1 MANFPCE
8 PLPHLPPGT
17 SIIEP
22 GPLRTKRNY
31 MIVGGDLPMAC
42 DDWAIATLA
51 PEIDTAEYDGAIT
64 VIVDYLEHR
73 GLTVRHTSRCGMGTA
88 LVQFVS
94 SCDRDTAVESSPHM
108 IGDTVLRFVNQ
119 DRGINY
125 RDASFTHDVWL
136 MLVNYPLE
144 CWHVDTVVKTMT
156 PYGRFLVWS
165 KDNSNK
171 ARIVVKIR
179 AYNVDTLPVSI
190 VVLQNSSDNGSGGSW
205 TCPTYNLSRNLIG
218 AVGGDEDPILPDG
231 ENPHPMPNVFHGF
244 WHDLH
249 NDFHAN
255 PDPVPVVID
264 VENGNVEVI
273 QIPDTSEI
281 HHNINLNELPEEH
294 ETAAIQDL
302 VQPVDQDINV
312 LHDDNTVPNIPAV
325 EVADNMVDPITAIQG
340 LVASVIANSHDI
352 FSKLENAQIVG
363 ASGKLVDV
371 HGDDGLVRQCF
382 LQIQTVEKLQKKKII
397 REVIDISEIPSNQEM
412 GIRKRRKKATVPT
425 TVTAVRRSRRIAGV
439 TLGYKYIA
447 SAIAA
452 GAVDDAITEP
462 EQETDEAEDMVNE
475 YEAVAVDASAD
486 PPPHLPLETV
496 QAIAVGH
503 CKMHPGDVSEEALL
517 YDSSNDE

>member
-1 MANFPCE
+1 V
-8 PLPHLPPGT
+8 
-17 SIIEP
+17 
-22 GPLRTKRNY
+22 
-31 MIVGGDLPMAC
+31 IVGGDLPMAC
-42 DDWAIATLA
+42 DDWAIASLA
-51 PEIDTAEYDGAIT
+51 PEIDAAEFDGAINI
-64 VIVDYLEHR
+64 IVDYLEQR

-88 LVQFVS
+88 LIQFVS

-144 CWHVDTVVKTMT
+144 CWHVDTVVKTMA
-156 PYGRFLVWS
+156 PFGRFLVWS

-205 TCPTYNLSRNLIG
+205 TCPTYILSRNLIG
-218 AVGGDEDPILPDG
+218 AMGGDEDPILPDG

-249 NDFHAN
+249 NDFPAN

-273 QIPDTSEI
+273 QIPDTPEI
-281 HHNINLNELPEEH
+281 HPNINLNEMPDVQEAAVMQDPVQPIIEGNDTLNSEPVVPDNSDADNADNVADPI
-294 ETAAIQDL
+294 AAIQS
-302 VQPVDQDINV
+302 
-312 LHDDNTVPNIPAV
+312 
-325 EVADNMVDPITAIQG
+325 
-340 LVASVIANSHDI
+340 LVASLFANSQDI
-352 FSKLENAQIVG
+352 LAKLDNTQIVG
-363 ASGKLVDV
+363 ASCKLVDV
-371 HGDDGLVRQCF
+371 QGADGTTRQCF
-382 LQIQTVEKLQKKKII
+382 MQVQTVEKPQKKKVI
-397 REVIDISEIPSNQEM
+397 REVIDFSDIPSNQDAV
-412 GIRKRRKKATVPT
+412 GRKKRKKNAAPRS
-425 TVTAVRRSRRIAGV
+425 VTAVRRSSRIAGV
-439 TLGYKYIA
+439 TMGYKDAA
-447 SAIAA
+447 SATAA
-452 GAVDDAITEP
+452 GATVVDSVDQ
-462 EQETDEAEDMVNE
+462 EQDSDEAEEMMNE
-475 YEAVAVDASAD
+475 YEAVAVDTSAD

-496 QAIAVGH
+496 QAIATGH
-503 CKMHPGDVSEEALL
+503 CKMHPRDVSEEALL